1 MRVKIV
7 KKDLIMA
14 VDEELTDMSIEE
26 IAEGQ
31 WLLSNGVWN

>member
-1 MRVKIV
+1 V

-31 WLLSNGVWN
+31 STAVS